1 MELMNRRLLNK
12 MADKNDLEDIKEK
25 VIELINKS
33 KSNRQQNKK
42 VISAITTLN
51 PQIGSGGKKVNRRM
65 S

>member
-33 KSNRQQNKK
+33 KSSRQ
-42 VISAITTLN
+42 
-51 PQIGSGGKKVNRRM
+51 
-65 S
+65 